1 LFLYPKPP
9 PPPPDPP
16 IFPPPPTPIASTDTD
31 VTPVGATHEYV
42 PGVKNVVSTPS
53 EVGVMLF
60 EAALAGPVPI
70 ALVAVTVNVYAVLT
84 VKPLTVTV
92 PEPD

>member
-1 LFLYPKPP
+1 
-9 PPPPDPP
+9 
-16 IFPPPPTPIASTDTD
+16 
-31 VTPVGATHEYV
+31 VGATHEYV

-70 ALVAVTVNVYAVLT
+70 ALVAVTVNVYAVPT
-84 VKPLTVTV
+84 DKPLTVTV
-92 PEPD
+92 PEPAWLNVPVSPPGDDVAV